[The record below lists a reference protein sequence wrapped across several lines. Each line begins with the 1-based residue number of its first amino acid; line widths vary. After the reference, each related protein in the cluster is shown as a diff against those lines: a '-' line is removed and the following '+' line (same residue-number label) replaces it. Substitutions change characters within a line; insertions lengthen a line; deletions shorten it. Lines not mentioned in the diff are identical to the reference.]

1 MKQRKNRS
9 QGENERK
16 RNKFRCEKKK
26 KRTMGKQLNGE
37 AKREWKDE
45 VISESEHKI
54 QKE

>member
-1 MKQRKNRS
+1 MKEKETSLDVR
-9 QGENERK
+9 
-16 RNKFRCEKKK
+16 KKK

>member
-1 MKQRKNRS
+1 MKQRKHRS

-16 RNKFRCEKKK
+16 RNKSRCEK

-45 VISESEHKI
+45 VISDSEHKI